1 MAAPV
6 LFRCSS
12 GSGSAHSLMIDHSS
26 HGSLYPSVELRGE
39 ASGHS
44 ECVAQARELVGVFVG
59 N

>member
-1 MAAPV
+1 MSAPV

-12 GSGSAHSLMIDHSS
+12 GSGLALSLMTDHSS
-26 HGSLYPSVELRGE
+26 HGSLYPSVELHHE

-44 ECVAQARELVGVFVG
+44 ERVAQARVLVGVVVG